1 MTLNPLLR
9 RFPEKQID
17 YFLDRP
23 DVYVYLSKHTLLP
36 NKNPI
41 DFVLGYLYG
50 EVLSAL
56 PSYYQISN
64 TNREESNLMDT
75 INLLNKRS
83 VEIID
88 PIQRELEK
96 T

>member
-23 DVYVYLSKHTLLP
+23 DVYVYLSKHTLVP

-41 DFVLGYLYG
+41 DFVLG
-50 EVLSAL
+50 
-56 PSYYQISN
+56 
-64 TNREESNLMDT
+64 
-75 INLLNKRS
+75 
-83 VEIID
+83 
-88 PIQRELEK
+88 
-96 T
+96 